1 MSKRLKRNC
10 FNNFKALVEEK
21 SHNEIESLLN
31 EYRNDLLS
39 RKIMRIWKRYIT
51 DNRIKDE
58 MIENAI
64 NLKHK

>member
-1 MSKRLKRNC
+1 MSKKLKRNC
-10 FNNFKALVEEK
+10 FNILKALVEEK

-31 EYRNDLLS
+31 EYRNELLS